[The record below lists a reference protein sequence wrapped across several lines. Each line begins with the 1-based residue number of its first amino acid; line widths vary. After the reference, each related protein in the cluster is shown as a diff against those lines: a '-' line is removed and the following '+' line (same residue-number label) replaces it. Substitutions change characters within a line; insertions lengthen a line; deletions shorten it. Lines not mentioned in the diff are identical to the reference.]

1 VALKPIILFVPQQSF
16 HEPMMRIHIGWM
28 LTKIAANSV
37 HNVGAW
43 TCKQVP
49 LRLALHLHHTNCV
62 RLSITVIINATWNP
76 WKKST
81 IPLPAP
87 LFMKVA
93 PTFRRA
99 ATTIG
104 QHQAPMMAGKD
115 RHRTPIAPRNWQNVI
130 GSVFLSTES
139 GSPVGSSS
147 GGGASVRA
155 LLWVCNR
162 SDERLFT

>member
-1 VALKPIILFVPQQSF
+1 
-16 HEPMMRIHIGWM
+16 MMRIHIGWM

-147 GGGASVRA
+147 GGGPQSEHSSGSATGATRGSSRDGIAIHTEIGRA
-155 LLWVCNR
+155 HV
-162 SDERLFT
+162 